1 MSYASVVNKTAPALV
16 LRDGDRD
23 RLEAMLRTPT
33 LTAGLAQRARVVLLA
48 SDGLAKLRD
57 L

>member
-1 MSYASVVNKTAPALV
+1 MVNKTAPALV

-48 SDGLAKLRD
+48 ADATPNYQIAEKVGV
-57 L
+57 